1 MEQYTENSE
10 NKLQL
15 VNSLSESRLFR
26 TKKMANDVNID
37 DAADLVFCHFLV
49 LNIFNKDYDFAP
61 LASDIAK
68 RTMIFRNFDYFRTN
82 GTDMYMALNRLMG
95 KDNDIGDDEKD
106 KIAKERLS
114 LYKADILRFLLHY
127 SNNRTDTSFEQRYL
141 LRYQKNLN
149 VQDGMLKSVRRLVGD
164 WDNLSQNQ
172 RALVITRLVQWF
184 RRKARL
190 AEIFPALL
198 KLQKR
203 GNYTVDDKDDTKKKL
218 WDNPAVK
225 VGAFIGAYQ
234 GAKAL
239 GRRLGKST
247 YSDNPFGIGR
257 HNRSKG

>member
-1 MEQYTENSE
+1 MMEQYERE
-10 NKLQL
+10 KLEL
-15 VNSLSESRLFR
+15 VNTLSESRLFR
-26 TKKMANDVNID
+26 TKKMANDVNVD

-61 LASDIAK
+61 LASDVAK
-68 RTMIFRNFDYFRTN
+68 RTMVFRNFDYFRTN

-106 KIAKERLS
+106 AIFLSRMS

-127 SNNRTDTSFEQRYL
+127 SNNRSDTSFEQRYL

-149 VQDGMLKSVRRLVGD
+149 VGD

-172 RALVITRLVQWF
+172 RALVVTRLVQWF

-203 GNYTVDDKDDTKKKL
+203 GNYIHKDSTKASDAIKNIWDKPITK
-218 WDNPAVK
+218 AATAAAGMY
-225 VGAFIGAYQ
+225 GAWKAG
-234 GAKAL
+234 KAL
-239 GRRLGKST
+239 GNKLGQTT
-247 YSDNPFGIGR
+247 YVTGR
-257 HNRSKG
+257 KYSKFK

>member
-1 MEQYTENSE
+1 MEHYERE
-10 NKLQL
+10 KLQL
-15 VNSLSESRLFR
+15 VNTLSESRLFR
-26 TKKMANDVNID
+26 TKRMANDVNID
-37 DAADLVFCHFLV
+37 DAAELVFVHFLV

-61 LASDIAK
+61 LANDIAK
-68 RTMIFRNFDYFRTN
+68 RTMVFRNFDYFRTN

-106 KIAKERLS
+106 AIFLSRMS

-127 SNNRTDTSFEQRYL
+127 SNNRSDTSFEQRYL

-172 RALVITRLVQWF
+172 RALVVTRLVQWF

-198 KLQKR
+198 KLQRR
-203 GNYTVDDKDDTKKKL
+203 GNYTVDDKGDDKKKL
-218 WDNPAVK
+218 WNKPIVQA
-225 VGAFIGAYQ
+225 GAAIGAYIGLTK
-234 GAKAL
+234 GAKEL
-239 GRRLGKST
+239 GRRLGQTT
-247 YSDNPFGIGR
+247 YTTKRGELGRPFDR
-257 HNRSKG
+257 

>member
-1 MEQYTENSE
+1 MV
-10 NKLQL
+10 NKVQF
-15 VNSLSESRLFR
+15 VNTLSESRLFR
-26 TKKMANDVNID
+26 TKKMASDVNIN
-37 DAADLVFCHFLV
+37 DAADIVFVHFLI

-61 LASDIAK
+61 LAGDIAS
-68 RTMIFRNFDYFRTN
+68 RTMVYRNFDYFRTN

-106 KIAKERLS
+106 EIARGRLS
-114 LYKADILRFLLHY
+114 LQKADILRFLLHY
-127 SNNRTDTSFEQRYL
+127 SNNRNDSSFEQRYL
-141 LRYQKNLN
+141 LRYQRNLN

-172 RALVITRLVQWF
+172 KALVVTRLVQWM

-190 AEIFPALL
+190 AEIMPALL

-203 GNYTVDDKDDTKKKL
+203 GNYIVDDSEDKKKKL
-218 WDNPAVK
+218 WDKPAVK
-225 VGAFIGAYQ
+225 AAVGVGAVVGGIA

-247 YSDNPFGIGR
+247 YSDNPYGIGR
-257 HNRSKG
+257 HNRSK

>member
-1 MEQYTENSE
+1 MEQYERE
-10 NKLQL
+10 KLQL
-15 VNSLSESRLFR
+15 VNTLSESRLFR
-26 TKKMANDVNID
+26 TKKMANDVNIN
-37 DAADLVFCHFLV
+37 DAADLVFVHFLV

-61 LASDIAK
+61 LASDVAK

-106 KIAKERLS
+106 EIAKERLS
-114 LYKADILRFLLHY
+114 LYKPDILRFLLHY
-127 SNNRTDTSFEQRYL
+127 ANNRSDTSFEQRYL
-141 LRYQKNLN
+141 LRYQRNLN

-172 RALVITRLVQWF
+172 RALVVTRLVQWF

-203 GNYTVDDKDDTKKKL
+203 GNYMIDDKKDDKKKI
-218 WDNPAVK
+218 WDNPIVK
-225 VGAFIGAYQ
+225 VGAGLAALKMAGEIG
-234 GAKAL
+234 KRI
-239 GRRLGKST
+239 GRSTLSNRQWRIKGDRDT
-247 YSDNPFGIGR
+247 YS
-257 HNRSKG
+257 

>member
-1 MEQYTENSE
+1 M
-10 NKLQL
+10 
-15 VNSLSESRLFR
+15 
-26 TKKMANDVNID
+26 
-37 DAADLVFCHFLV
+37 
-49 LNIFNKDYDFAP
+49 NIFNKDYDFAP
-61 LASDIAK
+61 LASDVAK

-106 KIAKERLS
+106 EIAKERLV
-114 LYKADILRFLLHY
+114 LQKADILRFLLHY
-127 SNNRTDTSFEQRYL
+127 SNNRSDTSFEQRYL

-172 RALVITRLVQWF
+172 RALVVTRLVQWF

-203 GNYTVDDKDDTKKKL
+203 GNYIHKDTKSAKDGIKNM
-218 WDNPAVK
+218 WDKPVVK
-225 VGAFIGAYQ
+225 AAAAIGAYIGINK
-234 GAKAL
+234 GARELGKNWGRTTYSTKRGQL
-239 GRRLGKST
+239 GR
-247 YSDNPFGIGR
+247 PFDR
-257 HNRSKG
+257 

>member
-1 MEQYTENSE
+1 MV
-10 NKLQL
+10 NKVQF
-15 VNSLSESRLFR
+15 VNTLSESRLFR
-26 TKKMANDVNID
+26 TKKMASDVNIN
-37 DAADLVFCHFLV
+37 DAADIVFVHFLI

-61 LASDIAK
+61 LAGDIAS
-68 RTMIFRNFDYFRTN
+68 RTMVYRNFDYFRTN

-106 KIAKERLS
+106 EIARGRLS
-114 LYKADILRFLLHY
+114 LQKADILRFLLHY
-127 SNNRTDTSFEQRYL
+127 SNNRNDSSFEQRYL
-141 LRYQKNLN
+141 LRYQRNLN

-172 RALVITRLVQWF
+172 KALVVTRLVQWM

-190 AEIFPALL
+190 AEIMPALL

-203 GNYTVDDKDDTKKKL
+203 GNYIVDDSEDKKKKL
-218 WDNPAVK
+218 WDKPAVK
-225 VGAFIGAYQ
+225 AAVGVGAVIGGIA

-247 YSDNPFGIGR
+247 YSDNPYGIGR
-257 HNRSKG
+257 HNRSK

>member
-1 MEQYTENSE
+1 MEQYRE
-10 NKLQL
+10 KLQL

-61 LASDIAK
+61 LASDVAS
-68 RTMIFRNFDYFRTN
+68 RTMVYRNFDYFRTN

-106 KIAKERLS
+106 EIAKSRLS
-114 LYKADILRFLLHY
+114 LHKADILRFLLHY
-127 SNNRTDTSFEQRYL
+127 SNNRSDTSFEQRYL
-141 LRYQKNLN
+141 LRYQRNLN

-198 KLQKR
+198 KLQRR
-203 GNYTVDDKDDTKKKL
+203 GNYYNKDSDTAKDSIKKIWDKPIVRAATGV
-218 WDNPAVK
+218 AGM
-225 VGAFIGAYQ
+225 VGAWKAG
-234 GAKAL
+234 KAL
-239 GRRLGKST
+239 GNRLGQTSYVTGRK
-247 YSDNPFGIGR
+247 YSKIR
-257 HNRSKG
+257 